1 MLDVLFAL
9 LARGKGTITKS
20 AKRVEKNEF
29 LICLKIK
36 KIMGFPSALYSKKNL
51 VLSIV
56 ITLFLMECIFTAD
69 AFPCLCGGFLYEH
82 MPFM

>member
-36 KIMGFPSALYSKKNL
+36 KIMGFPSALYSKKN
-51 VLSIV
+51 
-56 ITLFLMECIFTAD
+56 
-69 AFPCLCGGFLYEH
+69 
-82 MPFM
+82 